1 MIRIRP
7 ETENDIAAIRH
18 INEMAFGG
26 REEADIVDKVRR
38 QPGERLSLVA
48 VDEDGE
54 LLGHILFS
62 PASLASKDG
71 QLEGMALAP
80 MAVLP
85 DHQNRGIGTQLANT
99 GIEML
104 RAKGC
109 PFIIV
114 LGHAHYYPRFG
125 FQRASKYNIH
135 SQWDGVPDEAFM
147 ILVLQTDGLPPEGGA
162 ARYSTA
168 FDDTAEEDLA

>member
-1 MIRIRP
+1 MIKIRT
-7 ETENDIAAIRH
+7 ETDKDIAAIRH
-18 INEMAFGG
+18 INEAAFGG
-26 REEADIVDKVRR
+26 REEADIVDKVRAL
-38 QPGERLSLVA
+38 PSTKLSLVA
-48 VDEDGE
+48 VDDDGQ

-62 PASLASKDG
+62 PATLSGDKG

-85 DHQNRGIGTQLANT
+85 EHQNRGIGSQLVKA

-104 RAKGC
+104 RAEAC

-125 FQRASKYNIH
+125 FERASQHNIR
-135 SQWDGVPDEAFM
+135 SQWAGVPDDAFM
-147 ILVLQTDGLPPEGGA
+147 ILVLEADKLPPQGGV
-162 ARYSTA
+162 ARYCSA
-168 FDDTAEEDLA
+168 FDDAVEEETA